1 MRIEKKRIIARR
13 ALLATA
19 VAAAGALAVGLP
31 AAAHA
36 STPAVS
42 ITGGADIAYQDFN
55 GALETVTPDGV
66 NHDSGLGMAGGTNP
80 SIAAGPNGTYEAVM
94 QANTGVLWEYSNSG
108 VGHPQ
113 KARVWF
119 GTSPSIGFS
128 GLHNSYQTYFQS
140 GPGRLGHLSGFGGKD
155 LLRKSTI
162 AIDQQTSPS
171 SYQGAVA
178 LVTNGEA
185 TSFSVGAGSAPG
197 FPVLPPTATAPG
209 SSPSLSFFP
218 ESHSA
223 NDHEAVAW
231 EDPEDLLRYTIITG
245 VGATAVAHETDTNL
259 HMMPGTSPAIA
270 VRSDGR
276 YEVAFEGNDSKL
288 WIVDSQG
295 QAHDTQYEMDGDT
308 SPSVTV
314 VNALGFEVA
323 FQANTHALW
332 TVNGESFLGQAV
344 PGAEMHGGTSPSI
357 NAYHP
362 TF

>member
-1 MRIEKKRIIARR
+1 VMD
-13 ALLATA
+13 T
-19 VAAAGALAVGLP
+19 AGALTFGLP

-42 ITGGADIAYQDFN
+42 ITGGADIAYQDFSGN
-55 GALETVTPDGV
+55 LETVTPDGI
-66 NHDSGLGMAGGTNP
+66 NHNSNLGMAGGTNP
-80 SIAAGPNGTYEAVM
+80 SIAAGPNGTYEEVM
-94 QANTGVLWEYSNSG
+94 QANTGVLWEDSNSD

-128 GLHNSYQTYFQS
+128 GLHNSYETYFQS
-140 GPGRLGHLSGFGGKD
+140 TAGKLGHLHGFGGKD
-155 LLRKSTI
+155 LLRKSNIT
-162 AIDQQTSPS
+162 IDQQTSPS
-171 SYQGAVA
+171 SSQGAVA
-178 LVTNGEA
+178 LVANGEA
-185 TSFSVGAGSAPG
+185 TSFSSGAGSAPG
-197 FPVLPPTATAPG
+197 FPGLRSTPTAPG

-245 VGATAVAHETDTNL
+245 HGASAVAHETDTNL
-259 HMMPGTSPAIA
+259 PMMPGTSPAIA
-270 VRSDGR
+270 VRSDGL
-276 YEVAFEGNDSKL
+276 YEVAFEGNDSEL

-295 QAHDTQYEMDGDT
+295 HAHNTQYGMDGDT

-332 TVNGESFLGQAV
+332 TVNGESLLGQAV
-344 PGAEMHGGTSPSI
+344 PDPD
-357 NAYHP
+357 
-362 TF
+362 